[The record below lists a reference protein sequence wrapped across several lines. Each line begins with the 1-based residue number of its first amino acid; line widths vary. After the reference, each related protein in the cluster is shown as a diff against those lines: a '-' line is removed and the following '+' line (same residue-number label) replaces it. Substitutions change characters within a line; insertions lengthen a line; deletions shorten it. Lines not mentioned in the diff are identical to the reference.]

1 MTSTRA
7 AESPRQTA
15 ASRHRSSPTRLM
27 LAWAVPAGLA
37 VTGFGA
43 LASWLAV
50 DGLAGLSA
58 VVGGL
63 LSVGVFGLGIVAIR
77 GLLDVRR
84 PGQLVMSG
92 AFVVFLVQI
101 ALTAGVLLL
110 LSRSDRV
117 SLTALGLT
125 FIGVGLAVQAGTVV
139 GALRA
144 RVSVDVGLDP
154 GGAGPAATSSG
165 AASSVSVAPTM
176 KGDER

>member
-1 MTSTRA
+1 MTFTSAR
-7 AESPRQTA
+7 SRGPG

-27 LAWAVPAGLA
+27 LRWAMPAGLA
-37 VTGFGA
+37 VTVFGA

-58 VVGGL
+58 LVGGL
-63 LSVGVFGLGIVAIR
+63 LSVGVFGLGILAIR
-77 GLLDVRR
+77 GLLSG

-101 ALTAGVLLL
+101 ALTAGVLFL

-125 FIGVGLAVQAGTVV
+125 FIAVGLAVQAGSVV

-144 RVSVDVGLDP
+144 RVSLDVDVDVHDA
-154 GGAGPAATSSG
+154 GAGDGAAATSSG
-165 AASSVSVAPTM
+165 ATSSVSVAPTT
-176 KGDER
+176 KGVDR